1 MGFMLILVYCTVA
14 LVLYQIL
21 LIGRRFLMGFILIL
35 VYCTVVLVLYQ
46 ILLIGRRSSIGFYID
61 PCLLHC
67 SLGFVSDSID
77 W

>member
-1 MGFMLILVYCTVA
+1 MGFILILVYCTVA

-21 LIGRRFLMGFILIL
+21 LIGRR
-35 VYCTVVLVLYQ
+35 
-46 ILLIGRRSSIGFYID
+46 SSIGFYVD

-67 SLGFVSDSID
+67 GLGFVSDSID